1 MWAQTVI
8 ASLFALVAFIVMLSI
23 GVGGGQP
30 IEIQTKV
37 YDVLQAAVAVIATLS
52 GSWTPLISNDSG
64 TISVGGATIAYGAWF
79 YLVAGNRRVVLA
91 RRGGHLL
98 SRQCHLGAC
107 CRHYPTGQSGNDINQ
122 QDTRASDS
130 AAALNREALV
140 RALSGLIGRRGGFTM
155 SIVAWVTLTVPVCLA
170 RTRFVAPCRWS
181 AISPTTA
188 R

>member
-64 TISVGGATIAYGAWF
+64 TVSIGGATVAYGVWF
-79 YLVAGNRRVVLA
+79 CLVAGIAASSMLVAGR
-91 RRGGHLL
+91 HLL
-98 SRQCHLGAC
+98 SRQCDLGAC
-107 CRHYPTGQSGNDINQ
+107 CRHYPTGQTGNDINQ

-130 AAALNREALV
+130 AARSTV
-140 RALSGLIGRRGGFTM
+140 RRWCGR
-155 SIVAWVTLTVPVCLA
+155 
-170 RTRFVAPCRWS
+170 
-181 AISPTTA
+181 
-188 R
+188 